1 MLFPNKN
8 AFLRWLKFNAV
19 GLMGTAVQLGTLA
32 VLIRVLS
39 IHFLWATA
47 LAIETSVIHN
57 FLWHWRWTWADRH
70 TGSVGRMA
78 ATLLRF
84 NLSNGMISLGGTLL
98 CTGILTGMAHIDPI
112 LANILSFI
120 PCWIINYLVSDRLVF
135 LSHNEGEA
143 R

>member
-1 MLFPNKN
+1 MIFPGKA
-8 AFLRWLKFNAV
+8 AFYRWLKFNAV
-19 GLMGTAVQLGTLA
+19 GLMGTAVQLGMLA
-32 VLIRVLS
+32 ILIRVLAV
-39 IHFLWATA
+39 HFILATA

-70 TGSVGRMA
+70 TGGLKPMA

-84 NLSNGMISLGGTLL
+84 NLSNGMISLIGTIL
-98 CTGILTGMAHIDPI
+98 CTGILTGMAHVDPI

-135 LSHNEGEA
+135 LSQSEGEA
-143 R
+143 